1 MEDEATAEQWQEYL
15 DVNLSAPFWMSQAVI
30 PYMKAQ
36 NPKIEGK
43 GELKQEG
50 VDRTTDLKRTAEFAN
65 LPQDLHGKDRIDE
78 GGCIVHITSFR
89 AHVSD
94 PDCEGYGST
103 KAGLL
108 GLTQSMAV
116 SCQRWGIRVNAI
128 SPGWV
133 HVVHECREGD
143 EAAAGTQGAPHEE
156 DAKKVRLEAWKD
168 GLKELYHRQHLVG
181 RVGLGEDVAEAVDY
195 VMGAGF
201 LSGQVSGWFWSEQTV
216 ANRVAGDHPG
226 RRREQEEEP
235 RCLI

>member
-43 GELKQEG
+43 GELTQEG

-128 SPGWV
+128 SPGGCTSCTSA
-133 HVVHECREGD
+133 ER
-143 EAAAGTQGAPHEE
+143 AT
-156 DAKKVRLEAWKD
+156 R
-168 GLKELYHRQHLVG
+168 RQQ
-181 RVGLGEDVAEAVDY
+181 A
-195 VMGAGF
+195 
-201 LSGQVSGWFWSEQTV
+201 
-216 ANRVAGDHPG
+216 
-226 RRREQEEEP
+226 
-235 RCLI
+235 